1 MHRFHRAKARVDHAR
16 RYVLPIAC
24 AIVTLSAMVFPAA
37 AQNPLPPVD
46 TFSAGGAAI
55 SISPVQQMSV
65 VIKTPAGIIYTDPT
79 GGARRYAG
87 YPKPDI
93 ILISHEHGEHYD
105 AATLADLI
113 MPSTRIV
120 VPPYVMA
127 QLPEPLR
134 GHAIVLANGE
144 RTDLGA
150 VEVEAI
156 PSYGLGGAA
165 EQWHP
170 RGRGNGYIVTVNG
183 QRLYIAGSSEAIP
196 EMLALRDIYLAVLP
210 LYPPYALGPEDA
222 LRAVT
227 AMQPVLT
234 YVYQYNSLQTRND
247 FVGLIEAS
255 DVPTS
260 VIARDIN

>member
-1 MHRFHRAKARVDHAR
+1 MTVD
-16 RYVLPIAC
+16 
-24 AIVTLSAMVFPAA
+24 
-37 AQNPLPPVD
+37 
-46 TFSAGGAAI
+46 
-55 SISPVQQMSV
+55 
-65 VIKTPAGIIYTDPT
+65 
-79 GGARRYAG
+79 
-87 YPKPDI
+87 
-93 ILISHEHGEHYD
+93 
-105 AATLADLI
+105 
-113 MPSTRIV
+113 
-120 VPPYVMA
+120 
-127 QLPEPLR
+127 
-134 GHAIVLANGE
+134 
-144 RTDLGA
+144 
-150 VEVEAI
+150 
-156 PSYGLGGAA
+156 
-165 EQWHP
+165 
-170 RGRGNGYIVTVNG
+170 G